1 MHKRTFIKEVFISCL
16 QIGIFAIILIF
27 VLQNTIVV
35 SGSMEPTLMTHDIAI
50 FNKLAYVFG
59 DVERGDII
67 NFWSA
72 EYEKLFSKRVIGI
85 SGDTIEFR
93 DGYVYINGQKHDES
107 PYIEEDVRTYCFET
121 FIVPEGTV
129 FVMGDNREHSID
141 SRFFENPYIS
151 LSDVK
156 GKLLLR
162 IPNPFK

>member
-1 MHKRTFIKEVFISCL
+1 MKKKSIIKEVIIACI
-16 QIGIFAIILIF
+16 QIGAFAIVLLF
-27 VLQNTIVV
+27 VVQNTIVV

-93 DGYVYINGQKHDES
+93 DGYVYINGQKYDES
-107 PYIEEDVRTYCFET
+107 SYIEDGVRTYCFET